1 MNWWR
6 FTIIKKGRIWHD
18 QERGNAL
25 RIDKGAWDVY
35 PSLTSPSINIDKN
48 IIIKL
53 LKTNQR
59 LKAFSLGDI
68 ISDEHGIESNNILP
82 NPPINIGIIIED
94 IINIPWKLI
103 LGLYWRDEHSINP
116 GKANSN
122 RNIIDNPKPIEPPI
136 NPVIIYTAPI

>member
-1 MNWWR
+1 M
-6 FTIIKKGRIWHD
+6 
-18 QERGNAL
+18 
-25 RIDKGAWDVY
+25 
-35 PSLTSPSINIDKN
+35 
-48 IIIKL
+48 KL

-59 LKAFSLGDI
+59 LKAFNLGNI
-68 ISDEHGIESNNILP
+68 ISDEHNIKGNNILP
-82 NPPINIGIIIED
+82 NPPINIGIIIKN

-103 LGLYWRDEHSINP
+103 LELYWRDEHSINP